1 MKEKI
6 LSILKYL
13 SFLIL
18 GIALLFLAFKNIKI
32 NEIWEELKH
41 ADYSWLIWSM
51 VLALISHYFRALR
64 WNQLINQMNYKTS
77 TTTTFYAVMIGYLA
91 NLALP
96 RMGEITRC
104 VVLSKKDNI
113 PFNSLFGS
121 VIAERVFDLVVL
133 MLIILVVLL
142 AQITE
147 IGGFLNRILI
157 EPLMGSYTGNFWA
170 ILIVILG
177 FILLGI
183 IGIII
188 FKKLKPW
195 LKTTML
201 YGKVEAFLEGFIG
214 GLKSIAK
221 LEKRALFIFYTF
233 MIWGLYLAMIIL
245 PFYSFEAT
253 SVLNII
259 DGMTVL
265 AIGSLGIV
273 APTPGGIGSYHFIIT
288 ELFIQ
293 LYNIPAQAAA
303 AYATANHAAQTLII
317 LLAGGVSYILLIL
330 NKRKPF
336 NELPEKDKK

>member
-1 MKEKI
+1 MKEKVI
-6 LSILKYL
+6 SILKYL
-13 SFLIL
+13 SFLLL
-18 GIALLFLAFKNIKI
+18 GIGLLYLAFRNI
-32 NEIWEELKH
+32 NLGEIWEELKH
-41 ADYSWLIWSM
+41 ANYSWLIWSM
-51 VLALISHYFRALR
+51 ILALISHYFRALR

-77 TTTTFYAVMIGYLA
+77 ALTTFYAVMIGYLA

-133 MLIILVVLL
+133 ILIIIIVLL

-157 EPLMGSYTGNFWA
+157 EPIMGSYTGNFWA
-170 ILIVILG
+170 IIVVVSSLIVLV
-177 FILLGI
+177 I

-201 YGKVEAFLEGFIG
+201 YKKIEEFLEGFMG
-214 GLKSIAK
+214 GLISIAK
-221 LEKRALFIFYTF
+221 LEKRGLFLFYTF
-233 MIWGLYLAMIIL
+233 MIWGLYLAMIVL

-253 SVLNII
+253 SLLNII

-317 LLAGGVSYILLIL
+317 LLAGGASYILLLL

-336 NELPEKDKK
+336 NELLEKNKK